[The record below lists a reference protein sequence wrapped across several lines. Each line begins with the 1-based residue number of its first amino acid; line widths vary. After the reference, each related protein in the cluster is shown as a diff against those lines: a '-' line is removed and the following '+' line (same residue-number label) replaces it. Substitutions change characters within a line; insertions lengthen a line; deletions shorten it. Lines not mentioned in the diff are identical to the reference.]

1 MKTKLVLWGTT
12 AQDER
17 VLVGLELL
25 PKENL
30 VKAYVFPEEI
40 ATEEFSQKMLDE
52 WRDGKPVEFPE
63 GYSMEEKELSLS
75 ETILPEGI
83 KPERDDII
91 HRAQTEW
98 HFVVLSSKLHE
109 SYLSELSEIKDRI
122 SRLSR
127 FDSGIWEELK
137 GFWAKV
143 QNQVR
148 DKNLFREHG
157 DMLRDFTNE
166 LFTDLKS
173 LRNKLDEEF
182 EQLSKENFERF
193 QNAFSEIERKLSSG
207 GRLQPLFDELKEL
220 QRKFREARFTKEH
233 RNRVWDTLDALFKT
247 VKEKKFGGSS
257 PSDDRSPS
265 DRLSRRFEGLLSA
278 IEKMERSIKR
288 DADDL
293 DFQKRKVEVSD
304 GQLEAQIRQA
314 KILMIEERIRSKQDK
329 LNEMLSTKTDLEKR
343 MASQKERDVRREQRE
358 KLEETKKAI
367 QDKIASDIK
376 AAAEARG
383 PESEKLEKLAEEL
396 THTYVKPKQEETST
410 TKEKEDDSL
419 LNAVGATLTESLE
432 DLADTARAVAEV
444 VGEKLKDALSDLKEE
459 MEDVVEA
466 AKDLASVS
474 ESDSSTAD
482 TTPDQEEEEAAQESP
497 QPVAPLEDLLESEAE
512 ELVETA
518 PAPLLIEEP
527 EADEE
532 ETGAPQPEQPE
543 SESSTEESGEEEEE
557 EEEDK

>member
-1 MKTKLVLWGTT
+1 MKTKLVLWGTN

-52 WRDGKPVEFPE
+52 WRDAKPVEFPE
-63 GYSMEEKELSLS
+63 GYTMEEKELSLS
-75 ETILPEGI
+75 ETILPAGI

-98 HFVVLSSKLHE
+98 HFVVLSSKLHDA
-109 SYLSELSEIKDRI
+109 YQSELSEIKDRI
-122 SRLSR
+122 SKLPR
-127 FDSGIWEELK
+127 FDSGVWEELK

-157 DMLRDFTNE
+157 DALRDFTNE
-166 LFTDLKS
+166 LFSDLKS

-182 EQLSKENFERF
+182 EQISKENFERF

-207 GRLQPLFDELKEL
+207 SRLQPLFDELKEL
-220 QRKFREARFTKEH
+220 QRKFRDAKFTKEH
-233 RNRVWDTLDALFKT
+233 RNKVWDTLDALFKT

-265 DRLSRRFEGLLSA
+265 DRLTRRFEGLLSA

-288 DADDL
+288 DVDDL

-314 KILMIEERIRSKQDK
+314 KILMIEERVRSKQDK
-329 LNEMLSTKTDLEKR
+329 LNEMLATKIDLEKR
-343 MASQKERDVRREQRE
+343 MASQKERDARREERE

-367 QDKIASDIK
+367 QDKIALDIK

-383 PESEKLEKLAEEL
+383 PESDKLEKLAEEI
-396 THTYVKPKQEETST
+396 THTVSKPKQDKPSASED
-410 TKEKEDDSL
+410 KADDSL
-419 LNAVGATLTESLE
+419 LEAVGVALTESLE
-432 DLADTARAVAEV
+432 DLADTAKAVAEV
-444 VGEKLKDALSDLKEE
+444 VGEKLKDALSDLKE
-459 MEDVVEA
+459 DVENAVEA
-466 AKDLASVS
+466 AKDLASAPQQ
-474 ESDSSTAD
+474 DTA
-482 TTPDQEEEEAAQESP
+482 PDHQEEEEIQEPASP
-497 QPVAPLEDLLESEAE
+497 VLPLEDLLPEAEAE
-512 ELVETA
+512 EEEEEMVETQ

-527 EADEE
+527 EEVDDE
-532 ETGAPQPEQPE
+532 TTAPQPENPE
-543 SESSTEESGEEEEE
+543 PSSEEEQGDEE
-557 EEEDK
+557 EPK

>member
-543 SESSTEESGEEEEE
+543 SESSTEESGEEED

>member
-1 MKTKLVLWGTT
+1 MKTKLVLWGTN

-52 WRDGKPVEFPE
+52 WRDAKPVDFPE
-63 GYSMEEKELSLS
+63 GYTMEEKELSLS
-75 ETILPEGI
+75 ETILPAGI

-98 HFVVLSSKLHE
+98 HFVVLSSKLHDA
-109 SYLSELSEIKDRI
+109 YQSELSEIKDRI
-122 SRLSR
+122 SKLPR
-127 FDSGIWEELK
+127 FDAGVWEELK

-157 DMLRDFTNE
+157 DALRDFTNE
-166 LFTDLKS
+166 LFSDLKS

-193 QNAFSEIERKLSSG
+193 QNAFSEIERKLASG

-220 QRKFREARFTKEH
+220 QRKFRDAKFTKEH
-233 RNRVWDTLDALFKT
+233 RNKVWDTLDALFKS

-265 DRLSRRFEGLLSA
+265 DRLTRRFEGLLSA

-288 DADDL
+288 DVDDL

-314 KILMIEERIRSKQDK
+314 KILMIEERVRSKQDK
-329 LNEMLSTKTDLEKR
+329 LNEMLTTKIDLEKR
-343 MASQKERDVRREQRE
+343 MASQKERDARREERE

-383 PESEKLEKLAEEL
+383 PESDKLEKLAEEIA
-396 THTYVKPKQEETST
+396 HTISKPKQDKPSVSDDNA
-410 TKEKEDDSL
+410 DDSL
-419 LNAVGATLTESLE
+419 LEAVGATLTESLE
-432 DLADTARAVAEV
+432 DLADTAKAVAEV
-444 VGEKLKDALSDLKEE
+444 VGEKLKDALSDLKE
-459 MEDVVEA
+459 DFDNAVEA
-466 AKDLASVS
+466 AKEMASAS
-474 ESDSSTAD
+474 EQDTA
-482 TTPDQEEEEAAQESP
+482 PDHQEEEEIQEPASPAAP
-497 QPVAPLEDLLESEAE
+497 AEDLLVLE
-512 ELVETA
+512 EEEEIVDTE

-527 EADEE
+527 EEVEE
-532 ETGAPQPEQPE
+532 ETAAPQPENPE
-543 SESSTEESGEEEEE
+543 PSSEEEEGEEEEQ
-557 EEEDK
+557 K

>member
-466 AKDLASVS
+466 AKDLASPS
-474 ESDSSTAD
+474 ASDSSTAD
-482 TTPDQEEEEAAQESP
+482 TTPEQQEEEAAQESP

-543 SESSTEESGEEEEE
+543 SESSTEESGEEED